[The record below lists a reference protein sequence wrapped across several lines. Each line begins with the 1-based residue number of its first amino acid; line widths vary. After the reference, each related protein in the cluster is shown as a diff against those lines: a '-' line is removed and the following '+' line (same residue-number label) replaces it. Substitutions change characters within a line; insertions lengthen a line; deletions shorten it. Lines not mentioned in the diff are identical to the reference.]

1 LQSENIVFI
10 LVRPVYLGNIGS
22 VARVMKNF
30 GFRRLRLVEPPRN
43 YKDAEARKMAVAAFD
58 ILKEAEVFPSLS
70 DALKDVTFAV
80 GTTSGQQRENPP
92 VPLRIITSMMA
103 ERSDALSA
111 FVFGDERNGLSR
123 EELDRCH
130 QVMTIPTSPD
140 FAALNLAQAVAICAY
155 ELSTLLEE
163 ARTASFPEGARHVLP
178 LQPKHV
184 SSTDSEKS
192 AASDQGARHASPPQP
207 ERASPTDSAKS
218 PASTTLEKS
227 AASVPKTY
235 PTGSLDD
242 EIFEQLG
249 ALFDNVEFSRSFNRE
264 NVLND
269 LRMFYQRAQP
279 TAREAA
285 LLKGALH
292 SINRHLSKTKT

>member
-1 LQSENIVFI
+1 M

-58 ILKEAEVFPSLS
+58 ILKEAEVFASLS
-70 DALKDVTFAV
+70 DALKDVSFAV

-92 VPLRIITSMMA
+92 VPLRSITSMMA
-103 ERSDALSA
+103 ERSDALTA

-130 QVMTIPTSPD
+130 QVMTVPTSPD

-155 ELSTLLEE
+155 ELGML
-163 ARTASFPEGARHVLP
+163 V
-178 LQPKHV
+178 
-184 SSTDSEKS
+184 
-192 AASDQGARHASPPQP
+192 
-207 ERASPTDSAKS
+207 
-218 PASTTLEKS
+218 ASTGTGAS
-227 AASVPKTY
+227 AELTAFPTYSPGFGASSSKTSDSQAF
-235 PTGSLDD
+235 PTGALDD

-249 ALFDNVEFSRSFNRE
+249 VLFDQVEFSRSFNRE
-264 NVLND
+264 NVLNE

-279 TAREAA
+279 TSREAA

-292 SINRHLSKTKT
+292 SLNRNTR